1 MASLR
6 NHSGTGPDEDAAC
19 LAAINLDENGSLS
32 GQIKRSLVS
41 LIISGRLKPRQRL
54 PSDERLTAR
63 IGCSRMTVYQAMKS
77 LADEG
82 LIVRYRRRGSFVADA
97 PVRNPVLAIQ
107 TIEDTVTGK
116 GRKYDY
122 RLLQRKLAPAD
133 KELAARLLC
142 DAGSPALFVKS
153 LHCADRRPVQL
164 EERWINLDTVPD
176 AREADFASVTPG
188 RWLLKYVQ
196 WSDARH
202 VIYAAAAAKPAADYL
217 QVPPGHPCLIL
228 ERLTRINN
236 RSVTFARLKHP
247 AEYLRLEAS
256 FSPSQKYAVG

>member
-1 MASLR
+1 
-6 NHSGTGPDEDAAC
+6 
-19 LAAINLDENGSLS
+19 LDRNGSLS
-32 GQIKRSLVS
+32 GQIKRGLVS
-41 LIISGRLKPRQRL
+41 LIVSGRLKPRQRL

-82 LIVRYRRRGSFVADA
+82 LIVRHRRRGSFVADA

-107 TIEDTVTGK
+107 PIEDTVTGK
-116 GRKYDY
+116 GRTYGY
-122 RLLQRKLAPAD
+122 RLLQRQLAPAGG
-133 KELAARLLC
+133 ELAARLMC

-153 LHCADRRPVQL
+153 LHCADRQPVQL

-176 AREADFASVTPG
+176 ARQTDFSSVTPG

-202 VIYAAAAAKPAADYL
+202 VIYAAAADKPTAGYL

-247 AEYLRLEAS
+247 AEYLQLEAG
-256 FSPSQKYAVG
+256 FSPGRMYAAG